1 MAGALWQGI
10 HHEFFRDPFAITGDL
25 RRTRLLQELKAEHQI
40 CDLLL
45 PNDAEPR
52 MSLVVDFSF
61 ADGWVAMDSPPNF
74 SASAVGLNL
83 LVQSRPSQLPTVW
96 ESRLRELRDD
106 LLYIEFPEII
116 FQKQA
121 RRLYRV
127 TLALD
132 DPQRIELYRNGAPMV
147 LGEILDLSEG
157 GTKIRQVGRA
167 AGFSLHSGERL
178 SKVFFSLRDGTQ
190 VSCPATVRHF
200 IPGQDGIGLQF
211 NDVDPTARRAIAK
224 YVFDRD
230 REIARAQGIELGGH
244 QLRKTGAWSQ
254 FKRWLSS

>member
-10 HHEFFRDPFAITGDL
+10 HQEFFREPFAISGDL

-52 MSLVVDFSF
+52 MSLVVDFSVTE
-61 ADGWVAMDSPPNF
+61 GWVAMDSPPNF
-74 SASAVGLNL
+74 PASAVGLDL

-96 ESRLRELRDD
+96 ESRLREVRDD
-106 LLYIEFPEII
+106 LLYIEFPEVIY
-116 FQKQA
+116 QKQA

-127 TLALD
+127 MLAID
-132 DPQRIELYRNGAPMV
+132 DPQRIELYRTGAPMV
-147 LGEILDLSEG
+147 LGEILDISEG
-157 GTKIRQVGRA
+157 GTRVRQVGRA

-178 SKVFFSLRDGTQ
+178 PKVFFSMRDGVQ
-190 VSCPATVRHF
+190 ISCPATVRHF
-200 IPGQDGIGLQF
+200 VPGQDGIGLEF
-211 NDVDPTARRAIAK
+211 TDIDPAARRAIAK

-244 QLRKTGAWSQ
+244 SSRKSGVWSQ
-254 FKRWLSS
+254 FKRWISS